1 MDAQTGKASVSS
13 DRPAIPSQ
21 GLTVGPLSP
30 CAAFQQVV
38 EDYLIRHRSIIDVLS
53 KCQESTA
60 RVNRAVAKAVTTC
73 GCVRIQ
79 ADAQQYPADADLRE
93 MRRHMS
99 THLDGQLC
107 DHCRDMVDAELG
119 RALFYLTALCNL
131 LDLQLEEVITGET
144 KRITALGIFNLT

>member
-1 MDAQTGKASVSS
+1 MDAETGKVSVSS
-13 DRPAIPSQ
+13 DRPPVNSQ
-21 GLTVGPLSP
+21 GLTAAPLSP

-38 EDYLIRHRSIIDVLS
+38 EDYLIRHRSILDVLS

-73 GCVRIQ
+73 GCIRIE
-79 ADAQQYPADADLRE
+79 AEAQHYPVDADLME

-99 THLDGQLC
+99 THLSGQLC

-131 LDLQLEEVITGET
+131 LDLQLEEVIRAET
-144 KRITALGIFNLT
+144 RRITTLGVFNLT